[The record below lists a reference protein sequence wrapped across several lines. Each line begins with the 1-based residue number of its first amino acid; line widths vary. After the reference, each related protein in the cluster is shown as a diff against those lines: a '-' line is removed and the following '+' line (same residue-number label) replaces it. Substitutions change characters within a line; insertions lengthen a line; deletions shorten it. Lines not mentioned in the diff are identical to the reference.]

1 MRGTRVGLAVVAL
14 GAVLGVSLTAAASP
28 LGIRH
33 GRSIRV
39 ALAGRT
45 EPATALKPIANG
57 GWKLE
62 LANAAAGAVLSFRDV
77 TGGMTAAP
85 RFELPVVAGGVVL
98 DTNRFRADHAYR
110 VELRQGQTVVGTVII
125 YLQPPRGSGKVKFD
139 DRDLLDS
146 TRDDELAPSDKGAL

>member
-1 MRGTRVGLAVVAL
+1 MRGARVGLVIGAFWGFL
-14 GAVLGVSLTAAASP
+14 GISLTAAAAP
-28 LGIRH
+28 LAIRH

-45 EPATALKPIANG
+45 EPATALKPTANG

-62 LANAAAGAVLSFRDV
+62 LANVAAGAILSFRDV

-98 DTNRFRADHAYR
+98 DSTRFRADHAYR
-110 VELRQGQTVVGTVII
+110 VELRQGETIVGTVLI
-125 YLQPPRGSGKVKFD
+125 YLQPPRGRSSVKFND
-139 DRDLLDS
+139 GEALGS